1 MKTYLYLWHLI
12 RNLSDKIFGENQNK
26 IKGSSNFTK
35 SCLLRNN
42 EEKYGTARE
51 DTDINIMRRMRI
63 EL

>member
-1 MKTYLYLWHLI
+1 M